1 MIKFLFPT
9 IMIIL
14 LLLLFYRDRKPC
26 QRSRVTNEVHL
37 VGRVSSSPFYSF
49 WDRQN
54 FFVPSCRQRSRSRCR
69 RWARF
74 SVSFRGKRFFGRPAK
89 NFQMRI
95 SSRQKKPAS
104 YFGSVLVVGIVI
116 DYFDVKE
123 EREKKGSLYLNLSS
137 HVDSREPILSTESNE
152 RRLS

>member
-54 FFVPSCRQRSRSRCR
+54 FFVQSCRCR
-69 RWARF
+69 RWQPKPKPVPTVGPIFGFVSWKTILRKTSKKF
-74 SVSFRGKRFFGRPAK
+74 SNAHFISAK
-89 NFQMRI
+89 
-95 SSRQKKPAS
+95 KTAS
-104 YFGSVLVVGIVI
+104 YFGSVLVI

-123 EREKKGSLYLNLSS
+123 EREKKGQLVLKSF
-137 HVDSREPILSTESNE
+137 VPR
-152 RRLS
+152 